1 MITFKYPA
9 ALYLLILPALILAYN
24 IYRDSRK
31 KTGIGFSNITLY
43 KHAYKKTYKTY
54 LAALSNILRAL
65 VIVLLVIAVAR
76 PQFGEEEQNT
86 TKLGIDIFIALD
98 VSGSMA
104 AEDLKPDRITAAR
117 ELTGAFIK
125 KLSDHR
131 VGIAVFAGR
140 SMTLS
145 PLSTDISIM
154 SESVSKINIGEMPID
169 GTAIGDAIANCVYKL
184 KNDKKTK
191 TAAAAGGAQKKDG
204 GDTDGQKDKNKV
216 KSQIIIL
223 LTDGEN
229 NSGNI
234 EPMLAAKIAYDEK
247 IKIYTIGIG
256 SKEGAPI
263 PVTQG
268 GRKFYMRNHD
278 GSLVI
283 PKLDEKLLQ
292 EIAELT
298 GGLYF
303 RATDEKK
310 LKEIYDIINKLE
322 KSEIITSKFTLYSE
336 KAHYPLFLAFI
347 LMIINFIIEY
357 RALMKL

>member
-9 ALYLLILPALILAYN
+9 AFFLLIIPALVFAY
-24 IYRDSRK
+24 RVWLSRLHA
-31 KTGIGFSNITLY
+31 TGIGAGDIGV
-43 KHAYKKTYKTY
+43 YKKAARRTYKTY
-54 LAALSNILRAL
+54 LAALSDILRAL
-65 VIVLLVIAVAR
+65 IIVSLIAAVAR
-76 PQFGEEEQNT
+76 PQFGEEEQDT

-98 VSGSMA
+98 VSGSMS

-117 ELTGAFIK
+117 DLTGEFIK
-125 KLSDHR
+125 KLSEHR
-131 VGIAVFAGR
+131 VGLVVFAGR

-154 SESVSKINIGEMPID
+154 SESVSKVKIGEMPID

-184 KNDKKTK
+184 KNARTEKGSKSDKEE
-191 TAAAAGGAQKKDG
+191 
-204 GDTDGQKDKNKV
+204 KNKV
-216 KSQIIIL
+216 KSRIIIL

-234 EPMLAAKIAYDEK
+234 EPMLAAKLAYDEK

-256 SKEGAPI
+256 SKDGAPI
-263 PVTQG
+263 PVIQNG
-268 GRKFYMRNHD
+268 QKFYMRNHD
-278 GSLVI
+278 GTLVI

-310 LKEIYDIINKLE
+310 LKEIYEIINKLE
-322 KSEIITSKFTLYSE
+322 KSEIITSKFTMYSE
-336 KAHYPLFLAFI
+336 RAHYPLFFAFV
-347 LMIINFIIEY
+347 LMLFNFIIEY

>member
-1 MITFKYPA
+1 MISFKYPA
-9 ALYLLILPALILAYN
+9 LLFLAIVPILIFAYN
-24 IYRDSRK
+24 VYRASSRK
-31 KTGIGFSNITLY
+31 AGIGFSSIALY
-43 KHAYKKTYKTY
+43 KAAGTKTYKTY
-54 LAALSNILRAL
+54 LAALANILRAL
-65 VIVLLVIAVAR
+65 ILLLLVIAVAR
-76 PQFGEEEQNT
+76 PQFGEEEQDT
-86 TKLGIDIFIALD
+86 TRLGIDIFIALD
-98 VSGSMA
+98 VSGSMS

-117 ELTGAFIK
+117 ELTGEFIK

-131 VGIAVFAGR
+131 VGLVVFAGR

-145 PLSTDISIM
+145 PLSTDIAIM
-154 SESVSKINIGEMPID
+154 SESVSKVKIGEMPID

-184 KNDKKTK
+184 TGKGQKP
-191 TAAAAGGAQKKDG
+191 AADAKAVKSPKDG
-204 GDTDGQKDKNKV
+204 KTEKNKV
-216 KSQIIIL
+216 KSKIVIL

-256 SKEGAPI
+256 SKDGAPI
-263 PVTQG
+263 PVFQNG
-268 GRKFYMRNHD
+268 QKFYMRNHD
-278 GSLVI
+278 GTLVV

-322 KSEIITSKFTLYSE
+322 KSEIITSKFTMYSE
-336 KAHYPLFLAFI
+336 KAHYPLFLAFV
-347 LMIINFIIEY
+347 LMLVNFIIEY
-357 RALMKL
+357 RVLLKL

>member
-1 MITFKYPA
+1 MISFKYPA
-9 ALYLLILPALILAYN
+9 LLFLAIVPVLVFAYN
-24 IYRDSRK
+24 IYRASSAK
-31 KTGIGFSNITLY
+31 AGIGFSSISLY
-43 KHAYKKTYKTY
+43 KAAGAKTYKTY
-54 LAALSNILRAL
+54 LAALANILRAL
-65 VIVLLVIAVAR
+65 ILLLLVIAVAR
-76 PQFGEEEQNT
+76 PQFGEEEQDT
-86 TKLGIDIFIALD
+86 TRLGIDIFIALD
-98 VSGSMA
+98 VSGSMS

-117 ELTGAFIK
+117 ELTGEFIK

-131 VGIAVFAGR
+131 VGLVVFAGR

-145 PLSTDISIM
+145 PLSTDIAIM
-154 SESVSKINIGEMPID
+154 SESVSKVKIGEMPID

-184 KNDKKTK
+184 TGKGAKP
-191 TAAAAGGAQKKDG
+191 AAGEKAARPPQDG
-204 GDTDGQKDKNKV
+204 KTEKNKV
-216 KSQIIIL
+216 KSKIIIL

-256 SKEGAPI
+256 SKDGAPI
-263 PVTQG
+263 PVFQNG
-268 GRKFYMRNHD
+268 QKFYMRNHD
-278 GSLVI
+278 GTLVV

-322 KSEIITSKFTLYSE
+322 KSEIITSKFTMYSE
-336 KAHYPLFLAFI
+336 KAHYPLFLAFV
-347 LMIINFIIEY
+347 LMLVNFIIEY
-357 RALMKL
+357 RVLLKL

>member
-1 MITFKYPA
+1 MIAFKYPA
-9 ALYLLILPALILAYN
+9 VLYITIIPILIFCLN
-24 IYRDSRK
+24 IYRDSNR
-31 KTGIGFSNITLY
+31 KTGIGFSNIEI
-43 KHAYKKTYKTY
+43 YKKICRRTYKSY
-54 LAALSNILRAL
+54 MAAAANVFRMLIA
-65 VIVLLVIAVAR
+65 VLLIAAIAR
-76 PQFGEEEQNT
+76 PQFGVEEQNT
-86 TKLGIDIFIALD
+86 TRLGIDIFIALD

-117 ELTGAFIK
+117 ELTGEFIK

-131 VGIAVFAGR
+131 VGLVVFAGR

-145 PLSTDISIM
+145 PLSTDIAIM
-154 SESVSKINIGEMPID
+154 SESVSKIKIGEMPID

-184 KNDKKTK
+184 KNGPKNNSAATTK
-191 TAAAAGGAQKKDG
+191 P
-204 GDTDGQKDKNKV
+204 TDNNKNSGSGKNTV
-216 KSQIIIL
+216 KSKIIIL

-247 IKIYTIGIG
+247 IKIYTIAIG

-263 PVTQG
+263 PYVQN
-268 GRKFYMRNHD
+268 GRKQYMRNYD

-283 PKLDEKLLQ
+283 PKIDEKLLQ
-292 EIAELT
+292 EISELT

-322 KSEIITSKFTLYSE
+322 KSEIITSKFMLYSE
-336 KAHYPLFLAFI
+336 KAHYLLFLAFI
-347 LMIINFIIEY
+347 LFPITFILEY
-357 RALMKL
+357 RISMKL

>member
-1 MITFKYPA
+1 MISFKYPA
-9 ALYLLILPALILAYN
+9 LLFLAIVPILIFAYN
-24 IYRDSRK
+24 IYRTSIR
-31 KTGIGFSNITLY
+31 KTGIGFSSIALY
-43 KHAYKKTYKTY
+43 KAAGVKTYKTY
-54 LAALSNILRAL
+54 LAALANILRAL
-65 VIVLLVIAVAR
+65 ILLLLVTAVAR
-76 PQFGEEEQNT
+76 PQFGQEEQDT
-86 TKLGIDIFIALD
+86 TRLGIDIFIALD
-98 VSGSMA
+98 VSGSMS

-117 ELTGAFIK
+117 ELTGEFIK

-131 VGIAVFAGR
+131 VGLVVFAGR

-145 PLSTDISIM
+145 PLSTDIAIM
-154 SESVSKINIGEMPID
+154 SESVSKVKIGEMPID

-184 KNDKKTK
+184 TGKNARPAGGE
-191 TAAAAGGAQKKDG
+191 TAAKPVKDG
-204 GDTDGQKDKNKV
+204 KTEKNKV
-216 KSQIIIL
+216 KSKIIIL

-256 SKEGAPI
+256 SKDGAPI
-263 PVTQG
+263 PVFQNG
-268 GRKFYMRNHD
+268 QKFYMRNHD
-278 GSLVI
+278 GTLVV

-322 KSEIITSKFTLYSE
+322 KSEIITSKFTMYSE
-336 KAHYPLFLAFI
+336 KAHYPLFLAFV
-347 LMIINFIIEY
+347 LMLVNFIIEY
-357 RALMKL
+357 RMLLKL

>member
-1 MITFKYPA
+1 MIGFKYPA
-9 ALYLLILPALILAYN
+9 FLLLAAVPLLILL
-24 IYRDSRK
+24 RDIFRPRSGGA
-31 KTGIGFSNITLY
+31 GIGVSSASLY
-43 KHAYKKTYKTY
+43 RAAAGKTYKTY
-54 LAALSNILRAL
+54 LAAFSNILRA
-65 VIVLLVIAVAR
+65 VILLLLVIAVAR
-76 PQFGEEEQNT
+76 PQFGEEEQET

-98 VSGSMA
+98 VSGSMS

-117 ELTGAFIK
+117 NLTGEFIK

-131 VGIAVFAGR
+131 VGIVVFAGR

-154 SESVSKINIGEMPID
+154 SESVAKVKVGEMPID

-184 KNDKKTK
+184 TGAKGAKAQKNEGT
-191 TAAAAGGAQKKDG
+191 TAAAKDE
-204 GDTDGQKDKNKV
+204 KSKV
-216 KSQIIIL
+216 KSKIIIL

-256 SKEGAPI
+256 SREGAPI

-268 GRKFYMRNHD
+268 GKKFYMRNND
-278 GSLVI
+278 GTLVI

-292 EIAELT
+292 EIAALT

-310 LKEIYDIINKLE
+310 LREIYEIINSLE
-322 KSEIITSKFTLYSE
+322 KSEIITSKFTMYSE
-336 KAHYPLFLAFI
+336 KAHYPLFLAFA
-347 LMIINFIIEY
+347 LMVLNFVIEY
-357 RALMKL
+357 RVLLKL

>member
-9 ALYLLILPALILAYN
+9 ALYLLILPAFVLAYN

-31 KTGIGFSNITLY
+31 KTGIGFSSITLY
-43 KHAYKKTYKTY
+43 KIAYKKTYKTY
-54 LAALSNILRAL
+54 LAPLCNILRAL

-117 ELTGAFIK
+117 ELTGDFIK

-184 KNDKKTK
+184 KNDKKAK
-191 TAAAAGGAQKKDG
+191 SSTASGGAEKKDETG
-204 GDTDGQKDKNKV
+204 SNAHGDKNKV
-216 KSQIIIL
+216 KSKIIIL

-263 PVTQG
+263 PVTRG
-268 GRKFYMRNHD
+268 GQKFYMRNHD

-336 KAHYPLFLAFI
+336 KAHLPLFFAFI
-347 LMIINFIIEY
+347 LMIVNFLIEY
-357 RALMKL
+357 RVLMKL